1 MEGSGTAEEVRLALN
16 TLFGSKKSPPQIVD
30 DQVDAQAVCVLEHQ
44 ISFIS
49 ARWARMIS
57 AHVSAEVSEVSK
69 RSSGASGA

>member
-1 MEGSGTAEEVRLALN
+1 MEGSGTAEVVRFALN
-16 TLFGSKKSPPQIVD
+16 TPLGSEKSFPQIVD
-30 DQVDAQAVCVLEHQ
+30 DQIDAQAVCVLEHQ

-49 ARWARMIS
+49 ARWVRMIS